1 MRKRLLV
8 TMMVTALV
16 AASIFGCSGGSDE
29 GETTTASSTENDD
42 TTTGDGESSTGGETE
57 NTVKVDTEPIV
68 IEKSEN
74 GNPIGG
80 KNAEGELT
88 YGGDPAA
95 LVDGDTV
102 YLYTGHDTSTGSS
115 YVIPEY
121 QVHSSKDL
129 INWTYE
135 GVVLSMKDVSWA
147 DKNSAW
153 AGQVAKHY
161 DETKGKD
168 MYYLYFCSWANTD
181 SGKQSIGV
189 AVSESPTGP
198 FTDIG
203 QPLIKG
209 SFTTNET
216 SGWND
221 IDPTIWIEK
230 DANGVEHR
238 YLAWGNGKYFVCELN
253 EDMISVKDLN
263 GDGKIEFGVDV
274 LEKTAPAN
282 FTEAPWIYRQKDD
295 NGNYYGQY
303 YLFYASGWE
312 EQLSYVTTDDLLN
325 GQWDKQG
332 LVMSGVATSNTNHP
346 SVIDF
351 NGKTYLIYHNGS
363 LVHGNG
369 YRRVACIE
377 ELTIAE
383 DGKVNYL
390 IETATGLGGTKVQLI
405 SSSGEAIVH
414 DQLIDLGNDDKYV
427 NAEIFIGLED
437 SCEFVKANDIYW
449 EIVAG
454 LCDTENENYVSIEAY
469 NKPGT
474 YITATEDGVTY
485 LEQNWEESGH
495 DAQTYKTVK
504 GLNGEGVSFESV
516 KYAGKFL
523 MLNEEG
529 QLVLGDGSD
538 KAACT
543 FTIETVE

>member
-1 MRKRLLV
+1 MKRKILV
-8 TMMVTALV
+8 TMMATIVV
-16 AASIFGCSGGSDE
+16 ATSIFGCSGSSNE
-29 GETTTASSTENDD
+29 GDTTAASGEEATTEGVD
-42 TTTGDGESSTGGETE
+42 E
-57 NTVKVDTEPIV
+57 NAIIID
-68 IEKSEN
+68 KSEYS
-74 GNPIGG
+74 NPIGG

-95 LVDGDTV
+95 FVDGDTV

-121 QVHSSKDL
+121 QCMSSKDL
-129 INWTYE
+129 VNWTYE

-147 DKNSAW
+147 DNNAAW
-153 AGQVAKHY
+153 AGQVTKHY

-203 QPLIKG
+203 EPLVKG
-209 SFTTNET
+209 SFTKKET
-216 SGWND
+216 STWND
-221 IDPTIWIEK
+221 IDPTVWIEN
-230 DANGVEHR
+230 DENGVEHR

-263 GDGKIEFGVDV
+263 GDGVIEFGVDV
-274 LEKTAPAN
+274 LEKTAPSS
-282 FTEAPWIYRQKDD
+282 FTEAPWLYRRQDE
-295 NGNYYGQY
+295 NGNYYGDY
-303 YLFYASGWE
+303 YLFYASGWR
-312 EQLSYVTTDDLLN
+312 EQLSYVTTDDLLY
-325 GQWDKQG
+325 GEWKMQG
-332 LVMSGVATSNTNHP
+332 RVMGGSATSNTNHP

-377 ELTIAE
+377 ELVIKE
-383 DGKVNYL
+383 DGR
-390 IETATGLGGTKVQLI
+390 IEFLVESSTGISGTKVKVVNSL
-405 SSSGEAIVH
+405 GEAVFH
-414 DQLIDLGNDDKYV
+414 DELNNVSNDDKYT
-427 NAEIFIGLED
+427 NANVYLGTED
-437 SCEFVKANDIYW
+437 TCDFCLDDDVFW
-449 EIVAG
+449 EIVPG
-454 LCDTENENYVSIEAY
+454 LCDTENEYYVSIEAW

-474 YITATEDGVTY
+474 YMTATEEGNVY
-485 LEQNWEESGH
+485 LEQNWEESGQK
-495 DAQTYKTVK
+495 AQTYKTVK
-504 GLNGEGVSFESV
+504 GLNGDGVSFESV
-516 KYAGKFL
+516 EFEGQFL

-538 KAACT
+538 VDACT
-543 FTIETVE
+543 FNIETAEE